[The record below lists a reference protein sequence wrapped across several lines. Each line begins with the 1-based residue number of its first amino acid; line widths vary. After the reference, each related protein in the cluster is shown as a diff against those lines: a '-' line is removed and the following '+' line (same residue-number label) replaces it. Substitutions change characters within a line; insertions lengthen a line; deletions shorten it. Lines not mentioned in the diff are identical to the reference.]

1 MNPQRKELEF
11 AVKSV
16 LNDLGI
22 KVSMDRTQVRPAKL
36 GKQVKHRRNKKAK
49 KQEALKDTD

>member
-16 LNDLGI
+16 LTDLGI
-22 KVSMDRTQVRPAKL
+22 KVSMERAQVRSAKL
-36 GKQVKHRRNKKAK
+36 GKQVKHRRKKKTK
-49 KQEALKDTD
+49 KQEAQKDTE